1 MFRPYPSEEFKEIPL
16 DTTQS
21 FRYALS
27 SRGRMIRF
35 TETFLD
41 GDLYEGCLV
50 SGYRVIFYK
59 TDVDGKNVRKH
70 IYIYKLFADY
80 FIPKTSDEQ
89 QHVLHLDYNRSNDN
103 PSNLKWA
110 TREEKLE
117 HSRKSPHVIQ
127 ARNKIR
133 EKTDGQKL
141 TATQV
146 MRLKKMLLD
155 PNRKTR
161 MRIIAKQFGVSE
173 MQLHRIKTGENWGH
187 IKV

>member
-27 SRGRMIRF
+27 SRGRTIRF
-35 TETFLD
+35 KETFLD

-59 TDVDGKNVRKH
+59 SAVDGKIVRKH
-70 IYIYKLFADY
+70 IYIYKLFAEY

-89 QHVLHLDYNRSNDN
+89 QHVLHLDYDRSNDN
-103 PSNLKWA
+103 PENLKWA
-110 TREEKLE
+110 TRKEKLE
-117 HSRKSPHVIQ
+117 HSSKSPHVIA
-127 ARNKIR
+127 ARA
-133 EKTDGQKL
+133 KTRTRTEGHKL
-141 TATQV
+141 NSTQV

-161 MRIIAKQFGVSE
+161 IRIIAKQFGVSE